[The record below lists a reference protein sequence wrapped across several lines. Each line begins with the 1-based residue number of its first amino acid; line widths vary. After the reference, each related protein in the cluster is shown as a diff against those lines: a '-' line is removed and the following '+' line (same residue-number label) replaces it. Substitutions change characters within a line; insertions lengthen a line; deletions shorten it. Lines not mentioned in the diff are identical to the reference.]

1 MHSFFLFPS
10 VFTNSGSTGTTERQQ
25 SVNTTAQTWRGVGVI
40 LWCSQ
45 THLKG
50 HMVTMAVLTVVSVN
64 EEQNEHHM
72 KAAQTVWIKS

>member
-1 MHSFFLFPS
+1 MGGWGRKVFDGGGGGGGGGGVPPTHSFFLFPS

-45 THLKG
+45 THL
-50 HMVTMAVLTVVSVN
+50 
-64 EEQNEHHM
+64 
-72 KAAQTVWIKS
+72 